1 MEAEVNNDK
10 KNPANGTPDISN
22 ENARLGERIRQAYAD
37 VIDAPV
43 PDRFLDLLKQLEEA
57 DKNKSEEG

>member
-1 MEAEVNNDK
+1 MNNAK